1 MTIAFASGVLH
12 CAKGTAHQ
20 RPHKPLKRPA
30 RAEHHLDP
38 PRRLWPFLA
47 RLMGIPAA
55 RLPQKSRGTERA
67 NRMDPLP
74 SLLTAKNDEAGRVVL
89 TSRWRLQKAYTTAGK
104 QNASPEGL
112 AQVLDSIGGP
122 CGIRTRNQRIMS
134 PLL

>member
-1 MTIAFASGVLH
+1 MASHAQKKPPVLKTIKL
-12 CAKGTAHQ
+12 TAATEPPPEAVFLRLPSVVSEPQ
-20 RPHKPLKRPA
+20 HKPPQRPA

-47 RLMGIPAA
+47 RLKGIPAA

-104 QNASPEGL
+104 HNANPEGL
-112 AQVLDSIGGP
+112 A
-122 CGIRTRNQRIMS
+122 
-134 PLL
+134 